1 MKRQRILTLSITAA
15 ALVWVATVAA
25 AYEAIRR
32 FETTP
37 GLPASAPR
45 TWPVATSVPRTPGNW
60 SLVMLVHPHCSCSRA
75 SVKELAEVV
84 EKSRRDVQT
93 TVLVYRPREMAAGWE
108 RTSVYDG
115 ATRIRQARVLVD
127 HDGAE
132 AQVFGGFTSGQTF
145 LYDGEG
151 RLRFAGGVT
160 SLRGHAGLNRG
171 RADIIRIAN
180 QRSGTGSH
188 PVFGCAINTTTTAG
202 GETR

>member
-1 MKRQRILTLSITAA
+1 MKRRLLILSMIAAA
-15 ALVWVATVAA
+15 ALWVTTIAA

-45 TWPVATSVPRTPGNW
+45 AWPAATSVARTPGTW

-75 SVKELAEVV
+75 SVQELAEVV
-84 EKSRRDVQT
+84 EKAPRDVQT
-93 TVLVYRPREMAAGWE
+93 TILVYRPHEMAAAWE
-108 RTSVYDG
+108 RTAVYNAATRVRRARVMLDADG
-115 ATRIRQARVLVD
+115 AQAR
-127 HDGAE
+127 
-132 AQVFGGFTSGQTF
+132 VFGGFTSGQTF

-171 RADIIRIAN
+171 RADILRIAN
-180 QRSGTGSH
+180 TRSGEGSH
-188 PVFGCAINTTTTAG
+188 PVFGCAITTTTSTRL

>member
-1 MKRQRILTLSITAA
+1 MTRQRILTLSIVAA

-45 TWPVATSVPRTPGNW
+45 AWPAASTVPRTPGTW

-132 AQVFGGFTSGQTF
+132 AQLFGGFTSGQTF
-145 LYDGEG
+145 LYDDEG

-188 PVFGCAINTTTTAG
+188 PVFGCAINTTTTSR

>member
-1 MKRQRILTLSITAA
+1 MTRARVLTLAFFAA
-15 ALVWVATVAA
+15 GLIWVATIAA

-45 TWPVATSVPRTPGNW
+45 VWPANSSVPRTAGKW

-75 SVKELAEVV
+75 SVQELGEIV
-84 EKSRRDVQT
+84 EKARRDVQT
-93 TVLVYRPREMAAGWE
+93 TVLVYRPHEMKEGWE
-108 RTSVYDG
+108 KTQVYDG
-115 ATRIRQARVLVD
+115 ATRVRRARVQLDVD
-127 HDGAE
+127 GNE
-132 AQVFGGFTSGQTF
+132 AKIFGGFTSGQAF

-171 RADIIRIAN
+171 RADLIRIAN
-180 QRSGTGSH
+180 QRNGSGSH
-188 PVFGCAINTTTTAG
+188 PVFGCAISTVKKST

>member
-1 MKRQRILTLSITAA
+1 MSRNRILSAIFILAGMI
-15 ALVWVATVAA
+15 WVATVAA

-45 TWPVATSVPRTPGNW
+45 AWPAATTVARTSGTW

-75 SVKELAEVV
+75 SVKELGEIV

-93 TVLVYRPREMAAGWE
+93 TVLVYRPHEMKAGWE
-108 RTSVYDG
+108 RTNVYDA
-115 ATRIRQARVLVD
+115 ATRIRRARVLID

-132 AQVFGGFTSGQTF
+132 ARLFGGFTSGQTF
-145 LYDGEG
+145 LYDDQG

-171 RADIIRIAN
+171 RADVLRIAS
-180 QRSGTGSH
+180 QRSGSGTH
-188 PVFGCAINTTTTAG
+188 PVFGCAITTTTSK
-202 GETR
+202 GEKP

>member
-1 MKRQRILTLSITAA
+1 MNRQRILTLSIVAA

-45 TWPVATSVPRTPGNW
+45 SWPAATMVPRTPGTW

-93 TVLVYRPREMAAGWE
+93 TVLVYRPRDGRRVGAHE
-108 RTSVYDG
+108 R
-115 ATRIRQARVLVD
+115 L
-127 HDGAE
+127 
-132 AQVFGGFTSGQTF
+132 
-145 LYDGEG
+145 
-151 RLRFAGGVT
+151 
-160 SLRGHAGLNRG
+160 
-171 RADIIRIAN
+171 
-180 QRSGTGSH
+180 
-188 PVFGCAINTTTTAG
+188 
-202 GETR
+202 

>member
-1 MKRQRILTLSITAA
+1 MTRNRILTTVFILAA
-15 ALVWVATVAA
+15 MVWVATVAA

-45 TWPVATSVPRTPGNW
+45 AWPAATTVPRMPGKW

-75 SVKELAEVV
+75 SVKELGEIV

-93 TVLVYRPREMAAGWE
+93 TVLVYRPHEMAEGWE

-115 ATRIRQARVLVD
+115 ATRIRRAKVLID
-127 HDGAE
+127 PDGAE
-132 AQVFGGFTSGQTF
+132 ARVFGGFTSGQTF
-145 LYDGEG
+145 LYDDKG

-171 RADIIRIAN
+171 RADVIRIAN
-180 QRSGTGSH
+180 DRNGEGSH
-188 PVFGCAINTTTTAG
+188 PVFGCAISTTTTT

>member
-1 MKRQRILTLSITAA
+1 MTRSRILSLIFVAA
-15 ALVWVATVAA
+15 ALIWVATVAA

-37 GLPASAPR
+37 GLPASAPKA
-45 TWPVATSVPRTPGNW
+45 WPANTSVSRTPGKW

-75 SVKELAEVV
+75 SVKELGEIV

-93 TVLVYRPREMAAGWE
+93 TVLVYRPHEMAAGWE

-115 ATRIRQARVLVD
+115 ATRIRRARVLID
-127 HDGAE
+127 QDGAE
-132 AQVFGGFTSGQTF
+132 AKIFGGFTSGQTF
-145 LYDGEG
+145 LYDGDG

-171 RADIIRIAN
+171 RADLIRIAN
-180 QRSGTGSH
+180 ERNGNGSH
-188 PVFGCAINTTTTAG
+188 PVFGCAINTTTTATG
-202 GETR
+202 ATR

>member
-1 MKRQRILTLSITAA
+1 MTRNRILTATFAVAA
-15 ALVWVATVAA
+15 MIWVATVAA

-45 TWPVATSVPRTPGNW
+45 AWPATTAVPRAPGSW

-75 SVKELAEVV
+75 SVKELGEIV
-84 EKSRRDVQT
+84 EKSQRDVQT
-93 TVLVYRPREMAAGWE
+93 TVLVYRPREMKEGWE
-108 RTSVYDG
+108 RTNVYDG
-115 ATRIRQARVLVD
+115 ATRIRRARVLVD

-132 AQVFGGFTSGQTF
+132 AQLFGGFTSGQTF
-145 LYDGEG
+145 LYDDQG

-180 QRSGTGSH
+180 QRNGNGSH
-188 PVFGCAINTTTTAG
+188 PVFGCAITKTAR

>member
-1 MKRQRILTLSITAA
+1 MKRRMLTAVLIVAGT
-15 ALVWVATVAA
+15 LWLATVAA

-45 TWPVATSVPRTPGNW
+45 TWPAATAVARAAGSW

-75 SVKELAEVV
+75 SVQELAEIV
-84 EKSRRDVQT
+84 EKAPRDVQT
-93 TVLVYRPREMAAGWE
+93 TVLVYRPREMKPGWE
-108 RTSVYDG
+108 RTNVYD
-115 ATRIRQARVLVD
+115 AASRIRRARVMLD
-127 HDGAE
+127 RDGAE
-132 AQVFGGFTSGQTF
+132 AQLFGGFTSGQTF

-171 RADIIRIAN
+171 RADVIRIAR
-180 QRSGTGSH
+180 QRSGNGTH
-188 PVFGCAINTTTTAG
+188 PVFGCAITTTTTT
-202 GETR
+202 GERP

>member
-1 MKRQRILTLSITAA
+1 MTRNRILTAVFTLA
-15 ALVWVATVAA
+15 ALIWVATVAA

-45 TWPVATSVPRTPGNW
+45 AWPAATAVPRAPGSW

-75 SVKELAEVV
+75 SVKELGEIV
-84 EKSRRDVQT
+84 EKSQRDVQT
-93 TVLVYRPREMAAGWE
+93 TVLVFRPREMKEGWE
-108 RTSVYDG
+108 RTNVYDG
-115 ATRIRQARVLVD
+115 ATRIRRARVLVD

-132 AQVFGGFTSGQTF
+132 AQRFGGFTSGQTF
-145 LYDGEG
+145 LYDDRG

-171 RADIIRIAN
+171 RADVIRIAN
-180 QRSGTGSH
+180 QRNGNGSH
-188 PVFGCAINTTTTAG
+188 PVFGCAINKTAR